1 MSQKVDLGNKV
12 MIVDSSSVCY
22 IIHNYYVKIFHD
34 YVNISYKVIK
44 LLRIIYYG
52 FKVYAIVSYHIY
64 IFY

>member
-12 MIVDSSSVCY
+12 MIVDSSSVFY
-22 IIHNYYVKIFHD
+22 LIHNYYVKIFHD

-44 LLRIIYYG
+44 KIYYG

>member
-44 LLRIIYYG
+44 NNLLWLQG
-52 FKVYAIVSYHIY
+52 LCNC
-64 IFY
+64 